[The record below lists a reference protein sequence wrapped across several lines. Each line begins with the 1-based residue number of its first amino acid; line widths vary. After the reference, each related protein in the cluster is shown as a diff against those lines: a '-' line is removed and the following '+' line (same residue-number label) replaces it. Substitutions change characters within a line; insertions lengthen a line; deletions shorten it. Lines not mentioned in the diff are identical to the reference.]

1 MCEAVREWREELLTE
16 GKAEGH
22 AEGKAEGKAEGE
34 AKGKE
39 HTENVF
45 AQLAEAMRK
54 HNCPSE
60 DFARVMSDAAFR
72 EKMKQ
77 KYGIE

>member
-1 MCEAVREWREELLTE
+1 MCEAVQEWHNELLTE
-16 GKAEGH
+16 GKAEG
-22 AEGKAEGKAEGE
+22 
-34 AKGKE
+34 KE
-39 HTENVF
+39 RTENVF
-45 AQLAEAMRK
+45 AQLAESMRK
-54 HNCPSE
+54 HNYPSE

>member
-1 MCEAVREWREELLTE
+1 MCEAVQEWRNELLTE
-16 GKAEGH
+16 GKAE
-22 AEGKAEGKAEGE
+22 
-34 AKGKE
+34 GKE

-54 HNCPSE
+54 HNYPSE